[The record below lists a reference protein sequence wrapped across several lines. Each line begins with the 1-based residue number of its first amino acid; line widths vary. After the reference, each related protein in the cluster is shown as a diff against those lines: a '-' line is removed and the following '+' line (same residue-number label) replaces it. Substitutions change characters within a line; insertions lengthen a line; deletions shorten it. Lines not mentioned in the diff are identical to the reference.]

1 MERLVVGMI
10 EMEQQFRILHWQ
22 TKSFARHKAYGEI
35 YGNLGDLIDAFTE
48 TCMGKYGRVELTD
61 GTIRLKN
68 LDEMTVGPAL
78 EEYTSFL
85 LSFNEELDPS
95 KDSDLLNIR
104 DEILAGVNQLKYL
117 LTLK

>member
-1 MERLVVGMI
+1 MERLTIGLI

-35 YGNLGDLIDAFTE
+35 YGNLGDLIDTFME
-48 TCMGKYGRVELTD
+48 SCMGKYGRVELTD
-61 GTIRLKN
+61 GTIHLKN

-85 LSFNEELDPS
+85 LSFNEELDPT

-104 DEILAGVNQLKYL
+104 DEMLADVNQLKYL